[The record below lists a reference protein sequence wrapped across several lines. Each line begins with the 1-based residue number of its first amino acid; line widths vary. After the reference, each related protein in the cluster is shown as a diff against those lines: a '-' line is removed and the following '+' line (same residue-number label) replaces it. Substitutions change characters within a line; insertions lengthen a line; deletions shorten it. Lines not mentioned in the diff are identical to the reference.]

1 MVEVQFKKRDNWKA
15 YLTISVI
22 IVGLVAAY
30 FLYFFSYTC
39 NDTACFRS
47 HQYQCAKT
55 TFVNDQEDTTWQY
68 FIVGKE
74 GNDCVINVKI
84 LNIKKGSANKQILE
98 GEDMD
103 CYLPLG
109 SLVSPESDI
118 SRCHGI
124 LKEGMQNL
132 IIQQL
137 HTYIVENVKD
147 IGSELENII

>member
-1 MVEVQFKKRDNWKA
+1 
-15 YLTISVI
+15 
-22 IVGLVAAY
+22 
-30 FLYFFSYTC
+30 
-39 NDTACFRS
+39 
-47 HQYQCAKT
+47 
-55 TFVNDQEDTTWQY
+55 
-68 FIVGKE
+68 
-74 GNDCVINVKI
+74 
-84 LNIKKGSANKQILE
+84 
-98 GEDMD
+98 MD

-132 IIQQL
+132 IIRQL